1 MTTWNE
7 DLDIQQEAE
16 FDLYICQE
24 EPEELFIKLSYELD
38 LEL

>member
-7 DLDIQQEAE
+7 DLDIQQEVE
-16 FDLYICQE
+16 FDLYIYQE

-38 LEL
+38 FFR